1 MSILAPFVDG
11 QLQTSNTS
19 AQSIN
24 NSKKDNASGMDSDA
38 FLQLLVAEMQNQ
50 DPLEPTSNTDWIAQ
64 YATFTQVSEIQSIGD
79 DMSNMKAQGL
89 VGQYVIMKVKNDE
102 GNTDMISGR
111 VDYVTY
117 EDGQAFLNID
127 GEPYSIKDLDTVAD
141 AKYMDA
147 YNKASEIAAIFNKLP
162 KLENVTIADK
172 AKIQDLV
179 EKTEALDEYQ
189 KTFLTKEVYE
199 KIGEYNNRLNDLL
212 AKDSSKEETEKVAE
226 SVAGSAEESEEDT
239 AEEVADDNKEVSA
252 L

>member
-11 QLQTSNTS
+11 KLQTSNTS

-24 NSKKDNASGMDSDA
+24 NSKTDNASGMNSDA

-89 VGQYVIMKVKNDE
+89 VGQYVIMKVKNEE
-102 GNTDMISGR
+102 GNMDMISGR

-117 EDGQAFLNID
+117 EDGQAFLNIN
-127 GEPYSIKDLDTVAD
+127 GEPYSINDLDTVAD
-141 AKYMDA
+141 EKYMEA
-147 YNKASEIAAIFNKLP
+147 YNKASDIAAIFNKLP

-172 AKIQDLV
+172 SKIEELV

-189 KTFLTKEVYE
+189 KTFLTKEVFE
-199 KIGEYNNRLNDLL
+199 KIGEYNNRLKDLL
-212 AKDSSKEETEKVAE
+212 AKDNTNSDDKEVEEKADE
-226 SVAGSAEESEEDT
+226 ADSVE
-239 AEEVADDNKEVSA
+239 ADENKEVSA

>member
-11 QLQTSNTS
+11 KLQTSNTS

-24 NSKKDNASGMDSDA
+24 NSKTDNASGMNSDA

-89 VGQYVIMKVKNDE
+89 VGQYVIMKVKNEE
-102 GNTDMISGR
+102 GNMDMISGR

-117 EDGQAFLNID
+117 EDGQAFLNIN
-127 GEPYSIKDLDTVAD
+127 GEPYSINDLDTVAD
-141 AKYMDA
+141 EKYMEA
-147 YNKASEIAAIFNKLP
+147 YNKASDIAAIFNKLP

-172 AKIQDLV
+172 SKIEELV

-189 KTFLTKEVYE
+189 KTFLTKEVFE
-199 KIGEYNNRLNDLL
+199 KIGEYNNRLKDLL
-212 AKDSSKEETEKVAE
+212 AKDNTNNDDKEVEEKADE
-226 SVAGSAEESEEDT
+226 ADSVE
-239 AEEVADDNKEVSA
+239 ADENKEVSA

>member
-11 QLQTSNTS
+11 KLQTSNTS

-24 NSKKDNASGMDSDA
+24 NSKTDNASGMNSDA

-89 VGQYVIMKVKNDE
+89 VGQYVIMKVKNEE
-102 GNTDMISGR
+102 GNMDMISGR

-117 EDGQAFLNID
+117 EDGQAFLNIN
-127 GEPYSIKDLDTVAD
+127 GEPYSINDLDTVAD
-141 AKYMDA
+141 EKYMEA
-147 YNKASEIAAIFNKLP
+147 YNKASDIAAIFNKLP

-172 AKIQDLV
+172 SKIEELV

-189 KTFLTKEVYE
+189 KTFLTKEVFE
-199 KIGEYNNRLNDLL
+199 KIGEYNNRLKDLL
-212 AKDSSKEETEKVAE
+212 AKDNTNSDDKEVEEKADE
-226 SVAGSAEESEEDT
+226 ADSVEAGE
-239 AEEVADDNKEVSA
+239 NKEVSA